1 MLEQQQ
7 VQLVDGLHEL
17 YKRSIEGKHWQGP
30 VLDESANG
38 RPLTHH
44 ILDSLGVLQQE
55 KQVNFGAFEDDFET
69 MQQRL
74 LGEGADLILPR
85 RTSFE
90 TDGDQES
97 VQEFFFEPSPQRLS
111 LKNPFAAS
119 QLPTP
124 PIQSPSTVQSTNQ
137 RAPSW
142 PSTQRQVRPQS
153 LQLTPGYRS
162 WDAGLNPMTFQVNN
176 FSDSPIRFEQT
187 EFAFPSHGFSSFPCG
202 NVDTMTPMN
211 VFNNGDNKAEVD
223 FSDFLN
229 PGMQ

>member
-55 KQVNFGAFEDDFET
+55 KQVNFGTFEDDFET

-97 VQEFFFEPSPQRLS
+97 VQDIFFEPSPQRLS

-124 PIQSPSTVQSTNQ
+124 PMQSPSAAQPTSQ

-142 PSTQRQVRPQS
+142 PSSQRQARPQS
-153 LQLTPGYRS
+153 LQLFPGYRN
-162 WDAGLNPMTFQVNN
+162 WDAGLNPMAIQVNN
-176 FSDSPIRFEQT
+176 FADSPIRFDQA
-187 EFAFPSHGFSSFPCG
+187 EFTFPSHGFSSFPCG
-202 NVDTMTPMN
+202 NVDAIPQVTI
-211 VFNNGDNKAEVD
+211 FNHADNKPEVN

-229 PGMQ
+229 PCMQ